1 MGGGISAPSVNR
13 LRKTIVIRAHN
24 QRKKDET
31 LEEQFRP
38 FAVRSTA
45 TNKLFLSLIDV
56 KKCLNLEDDGTA
68 LWSSIEELLCHCAGA
83 DVKTQGIEYNSF
95 ISFLESGKLP
105 LSKISPTENKENTVV
120 SIDETVVNV
129 RSMEESVLSPPMP
142 PSKLKHKPI
151 LRVDTGTTQQIDV
164 TKEESPSPS
173 SSSSSSSK
181 PMLPSPHPY
190 VVEPADTPE
199 ARTRKG
205 DSGNGGR
212 SKGDAVFFSGD
223 NNETAIISIRTS
235 SSTGT
240 IQSGKPLWKKKETT
254 KVERTV
260 EYTTIDASGLL
271 QELLESEITETEVF
285 HMECKETGEFAH
297 RETTEFQQKE
307 LFNKEVVSEQAGMEE
322 YVHLKSLEDEIEYME
337 STMPQKQQPPDEQ
350 QHEASGNPEEGGDYY
365 TGNNG
370 DGTAVAAEES
380 YEEYTERMMRIAAA
394 EQNSAEYGDEGFD
407 PTAEGMYGSGKQYT
421 HPTVRPAPPRRPP
434 PDSSSAT
441 NEYDQDHD
449 GAYDRNQPQQQQQQR
464 PVSSSGDNSRRHHLS
479 VTTEDADADA
489 DGEQYQKQ
497 HQQRM
502 HLFDPASPV
511 ETMPA
516 GSSSH
521 GSNALPY
528 EGAQS
533 GHRYSDGNGD
543 YGTMD
548 DTDTPTSLKAATA
561 TTAAAGI
568 KLQTSADEREHEHD
582 ELDIETR
589 IGGSQRG
596 PSPSL
601 ADID

>member
-1 MGGGISAPSVNR
+1 MGGGVSAPQVNR

-31 LEEQFRP
+31 LEEQFRR
-38 FAVRSTA
+38 FAVRST
-45 TNKLFLSLIDV
+45 TNNNKLFLSLTDV

-68 LWSSIEELLCHCAGA
+68 LWSSIEELLCHCAGT

-105 LSKISPTENKENTVV
+105 LAKSSPANKEN
-120 SIDETVVNV
+120 SSLSSDESAVNV
-129 RSMEESVLSPPMP
+129 RLIEESALSPPIP
-142 PSKLKHKPI
+142 PTKSKPM
-151 LRVDTGTTQQIDV
+151 LRVDIAQLDV
-164 TKEESPSPS
+164 TKDESPSPS
-173 SSSSSSSK
+173 SSSSK
-181 PMLPSPHPY
+181 PSENMLPSPHPY

-199 ARTRKG
+199 ARIRKG
-205 DSGNGGR
+205 DNGK
-212 SKGDAVFFSGD
+212 SDAVFFNSD

-235 SSTGT
+235 SSTGA

-260 EYTTIDASGLL
+260 EYTTIDASGML

-350 QHEASGNPEEGGDYY
+350 QHAASGNPDEDDTRLRGTESDDYY
-365 TGNNG
+365 YAGNNG
-370 DGTAVAAEES
+370 DGTAVNAEET
-380 YEEYTERMMRIAAA
+380 YEEYTERMMRMDAVAAA
-394 EQNSAEYGDEGFD
+394 AYQGEEGYD
-407 PTAEGMYGSGKQYT
+407 PTAAGMYGKDNDMQYT

-434 PDSSSAT
+434 HDTSVAAS
-441 NEYDQDHD
+441 EYDQYQGQGHHD
-449 GAYDRNQPQQQQQQR
+449 IDEEYNQDQPQQQQR
-464 PVSSSGDNSRRHHLS
+464 PASSSGDSSRRQHLN
-479 VTTEDADADA
+479 VNTEDGEYNA
-489 DGEQYQKQ
+489 EQYQKQ
-497 HQQRM
+497 QQRM

-516 GSSSH
+516 SSSSH
-521 GSNALPY
+521 
-528 EGAQS
+528 
-533 GHRYSDGNGD
+533 RRCDGNGDGD

-548 DTDTPTSLKAATA
+548 DTDTPTSVKGGVAAAAT
-561 TTAAAGI
+561 GI
-568 KLQTSADEREHEHD
+568 GLSEQD
-582 ELDIETR
+582 ELDNREDRIES
-589 IGGSQRG
+589 SQRG
-596 PSPSL
+596 PSPAL